1 VEPAHGVH
9 HRTVVIDLYF
19 WPTPNGKKIS
29 IFLEETGLP
38 YKLIPVNIG
47 AGDQFKPEF
56 LQISPNNRMPAIVDH
71 DVDPPISIFESGAI
85 LQYLGDKTGQFYPRE
100 LRARVAVN
108 EWLMWQ
114 VAGLGPMMGQANH
127 FRHYMAGKAPYAEER
142 YTREVGRLF
151 RVLDERLAE
160 REYIAGDYSIADIAS
175 YPWVAAYKPTGVQ
188 LDAYANL
195 ARWAK
200 RVGDRPAVRRGMA
213 VGRDLSKK
221 PIDEAAKKI
230 LFGQR

>member
-1 VEPAHGVH
+1 
-9 HRTVVIDLYF
+9 VIDLHF

-29 IFLEETGLP
+29 IYLEEAALP
-38 YKLIPVNIG
+38 YRVIPVNIG

-71 DVDPPISIFESGAI
+71 APLDGGAPISIFESGAI
-85 LQYLGDKTGQFYPRE
+85 LQYLGDKTGLFYPRDV
-100 LRARVAVN
+100 RARADVN
-108 EWLMWQ
+108 QWLMWQ
-114 VAGLGPMMGQANH
+114 MAGLGPMMGQANH
-127 FRHYMAGKAPYAEER
+127 FRHYMPGKAPYAEER

-160 REYIAGDYSIADIAS
+160 REFIAGDYSIADIAS

-188 LDAYANL
+188 LDQYANL
-195 ARWAK
+195 ARWFS
-200 RVGDRPAVRRGMA
+200 RVRARPAVQRGMA
-213 VGRDLSKK
+213 VGKDLSKNA
-221 PIDEAAKKI
+221 PIDENAKKV